1 MRATSDHK
9 LLSVYAARRAD
20 ATLALLVI
28 NKSPGA
34 TLNAG
39 ISIAGFQPESG
50 ATTYSYGI
58 PQDEAART
66 GTGSPDIAQATFTG
80 AAAEFPGKFPSYST
94 TVIVLSPLGGNL
106 SSAGRT
112 RPVFPHVLEAG
123 ARCPQCGINMPT
135 P

>member
-1 MRATSDHK
+1 MRAASDHK

-28 NKSPGA
+28 TNSPGA

-50 ATTYSYGI
+50 AITYSYGI

-66 GTGSPDIAQATFTG
+66 GMGSPDIAKASFTG
-80 AAAEFPGKFPSYST
+80 AAAEFPCKFPPYSA
-94 TVIVLSPLGGNL
+94 TVIVLSPRRGN
-106 SSAGRT
+106 
-112 RPVFPHVLEAG
+112 
-123 ARCPQCGINMPT
+123 
-135 P
+135 